1 MKQKFS
7 SGGLAVWSTRHPIGV
22 SMIAIAIIVLGLFS
36 LGRLGVDLLP
46 NLIYPDIRVRILD
59 SGVPATIM
67 EDKVTRQLEEQ
78 LAITEGAVRVQSRT
92 SEGRSAVDLSFDY
105 GTDIDQALRDASTRL
120 DRAKRFLPDSIE
132 PPVIY
137 KRDPSQIPVLEIVV
151 ASDSMDAVSLT
162 TWVDYVFTKW
172 FLTLPGVAA
181 VEVGGGL
188 EREIQVL
195 ADPVKLAGRDMDL
208 DTVANAIRNNNQ
220 DYAAGRLESGNQ
232 QISSRT
238 IGRLDSIEALN
249 NIALST
255 TNEGSQ
261 PILLREIADT
271 LDTHADERLRIRL
284 NQDSGIKISIQKQ
297 PGANTVEVV
306 DEVRHRLDW
315 LRKQSLIPKGVSIET
330 VSDQAVFVRQ
340 ALHNASQAAL
350 SGGILAMLVVY
361 LFLGS
366 LVRTLIIGSAIPIAI
381 LVTFLLMGFGDLTL
395 NVMTLGGL
403 ALGIGLLVDSTI
415 VMLENITR
423 HQHVDSN
430 LEQAPVE
437 AAGEVNSAIVAS
449 TMTNLAAILPFLF
462 ITGLT
467 GLLFRELI
475 FTISAAI
482 LASMLV
488 ALTLV
493 PALATR
499 IGLMPTNTFR
509 THIDNTMQRLQNR
522 YSDNIRKALNAP
534 WIVIGVF
541 IALLAW
547 SVPTLLSLD
556 ETFLPSMDDGQIRV
570 SITADPGINL
580 ERMDDIVRDIE
591 TLYQSRDDVE
601 SVFAQ
606 VGGFVFGRSSYES
619 SNRSSLSV
627 QLTPRSRR
635 NLSSDAWVSVMQKE
649 VAQLGLVGVSVR
661 MRVRGL
667 RGVSLSH
674 GDDDISIRVQGQS
687 LDTLEDI
694 GDRFVSALE
703 SVQGVRNLEHS
714 LEDKKQ
720 ELAVVINHERAARF
734 GVTGKDIGSAV
745 RNALEGS
752 IVSDY
757 IDGDRSIDVRLR
769 LAPASLSAPQHLDEI
784 ILRSS
789 SGQIV
794 HLADVATVEL
804 VASPA
809 TIRRDL
815 QQRIVEVSASLDGT
829 TPLGEVLE
837 SILGRLE
844 QVPIED
850 GYGFYEGGAGD
861 TLQASRELGMALIG
875 LAIFL
880 VFVVMAVQYESLRN
894 PLVIITSVPFAVIG
908 VTLGLSLLGL
918 PVSMPVRL
926 GLIMLAGIV
935 VNNAIVLV
943 ECIEIQR
950 RQDMQVTDA
959 IVAAARIRLRP
970 ILMTTLTTVA
980 GLTPL
985 ALALGEGAEMLQPLA
1000 LTIVF
1005 GLSFSLLVSLLLAPC
1020 VYCLMHRE

>member
-1 MKQKFS
+1 
-7 SGGLAVWSTRHPIGV
+7 
-22 SMIAIAIIVLGLFS
+22 
-36 LGRLGVDLLP
+36 
-46 NLIYPDIRVRILD
+46 
-59 SGVPATIM
+59 
-67 EDKVTRQLEEQ
+67 
-78 LAITEGAVRVQSRT
+78 
-92 SEGRSAVDLSFDY
+92 
-105 GTDIDQALRDASTRL
+105 
-120 DRAKRFLPDSIE
+120 
-132 PPVIY
+132 
-137 KRDPSQIPVLEIVV
+137 
-151 ASDSMDAVSLT
+151 
-162 TWVDYVFTKW
+162 
-172 FLTLPGVAA
+172 
-181 VEVGGGL
+181 
-188 EREIQVL
+188 
-195 ADPVKLAGRDMDL
+195 
-208 DTVANAIRNNNQ
+208 
-220 DYAAGRLESGNQ
+220 
-232 QISSRT
+232 
-238 IGRLDSIEALN
+238 
-249 NIALST
+249 
-255 TNEGSQ
+255 
-261 PILLREIADT
+261 
-271 LDTHADERLRIRL
+271 
-284 NQDSGIKISIQKQ
+284 
-297 PGANTVEVV
+297 
-306 DEVRHRLDW
+306 
-315 LRKQSLIPKGVSIET
+315 
-330 VSDQAVFVRQ
+330 
-340 ALHNASQAAL
+340 
-350 SGGILAMLVVY
+350 
-361 LFLGS
+361 
-366 LVRTLIIGSAIPIAI
+366 
-381 LVTFLLMGFGDLTL
+381 
-395 NVMTLGGL
+395 
-403 ALGIGLLVDSTI
+403 
-415 VMLENITR
+415 
-423 HQHVDSN
+423 
-430 LEQAPVE
+430 
-437 AAGEVNSAIVAS
+437 
-449 TMTNLAAILPFLF
+449 
-462 ITGLT
+462 
-467 GLLFRELI
+467 
-475 FTISAAI
+475 
-482 LASMLV
+482 
-488 ALTLV
+488 
-493 PALATR
+493 
-499 IGLMPTNTFR
+499 
-509 THIDNTMQRLQNR
+509 
-522 YSDNIRKALNAP
+522 
-534 WIVIGVF
+534 
-541 IALLAW
+541 
-547 SVPTLLSLD
+547 
-556 ETFLPSMDDGQIRV
+556 
-570 SITADPGINL
+570 
-580 ERMDDIVRDIE
+580 
-591 TLYQSRDDVE
+591 
-601 SVFAQ
+601 
-606 VGGFVFGRSSYES
+606 
-619 SNRSSLSV
+619 
-627 QLTPRSRR
+627 
-635 NLSSDAWVSVMQKE
+635 MQKE

-745 RNALEGS
+745 RNALEGI